1 MSHSFKLFYR
11 QTHCFL
17 NITTP
22 VRCSANQY
30 PIRILSSG
38 ISYQN
43 NPAWNILNSV
53 KRNSI
58 SSCQIRN
65 YVKPEGSNACDTPE
79 KPTPP
84 EKQGLFQKFKEMYKN
99 YWYVLVP
106 VHMATSAVWL
116 GSFYYT
122 VRSGVDIIPMLETM
136 GISEKLLEPLKNSS
150 AGYYALT
157 FALYKIATPLRYAV
171 TVGGTTLAIRKLTAL
186 GWIKPV
192 PSRQQFKVMLQERKE
207 GLQDRFNESTAHYR
221 LTQMRQQG
229 TKVMDE
235 MRRYKTEIRNMKNKV
250 KKM

>member
-1 MSHSFKLFYR
+1 MSHSLKLLYR
-11 QTHCFL
+11 QTQCFL

-30 PIRILSSG
+30 PIRILARG

-43 NPAWNILNSV
+43 NPSWNTLKSV
-53 KRNSI
+53 KFNSI

-65 YVKPEGSNACDTPE
+65 YIKPEGNNACCTPE

-84 EKQGLFQKFKEMYKN
+84 EKQGLFQKFKDMYKN

-122 VRSGVDIIPMLETM
+122 VRSGVDIIPMLEAL
-136 GISEKLLEPLKNSS
+136 GISEKLIEPMKNST

-186 GWIKPV
+186 GLIKPV
-192 PSRQQFKVMLQERKE
+192 PSRQQFKEMLLERKDDF
-207 GLQDRFNESTAHYR
+207 QDRFKESKAHYR
-221 LTQMRQQG
+221 TQMRQQG